1 MDIHASKQERE
12 GIVPKQV
19 LTRRRSWTARIAVLA
34 VVFSIV
40 AVALPAS
47 AHSVAI
53 STAVSCPSNTP
64 NAGFTDI
71 GAFGADVQLAIN
83 CLAAFDIT
91 QGTTATTYSP
101 NGTVLR
107 WQMALFLVRQAADHG
122 IVIPAPTSQGF
133 TDIAGLPQATQDAI
147 NQIAQLG
154 ISKGTTTTTFSPNDV
169 VTRWQM
175 ALFLRRLAAS
185 AGITVTDDPAHNQ
198 FGDIGAF
205 SAEIQAAINF
215 LADGHIALGT
225 GGSNFSPNDPVFR
238 WAMALFLTRVLAAD
252 GVVQPSTLV
261 TVTPTA
267 SASQGAGTARTFQA
281 TFKNSDGTNYTG
293 RVGVQLVEAVS
304 GAPVYNDQV
313 ESVIIEA
320 FTDSLTALGVATV
333 TGVAGTDGSIT
344 FTIRHQTGAGETDE
358 DTIPVVW
365 QDTDLDGTY
374 ESTGNFPPNEPF
386 GLGGLTDF
394 VQGAQAEA
402 PAGPFVPPVTV
413 TETTKASDVFE
424 ATGLPCTVAAGCS
437 YFYDSND
444 IFTVGGAAATLQA
457 FEDALSV
464 NDTLTGTYDP
474 DVADQSTFNLTNAA
488 ATFDVTDPGTEA
500 PNAGP
505 SGADADVSVDAG
517 SYAIKGTGQPGATA
531 NIRSD
536 VDGDGLQDAGDNI
549 IASATVDPDGNW
561 TVTVPLVQGAA
572 NEFLATQTVSAVESA
587 PALNVAT
594 INEAASAGAT
604 FTTTSLLVSNAN
616 TILDPGDT
624 IRIDFSENLAGVDG
638 SDTITVVDVDGSTA
652 TITRGLNSTWTV
664 QAPGDILDIAI
675 TAVLP
680 ASGGTTGGINNTAT
694 VSAVGG
700 FTDDDG
706 EAINTTSNPAG
717 RTFTIA

>member
-1 MDIHASKQERE
+1 
-12 GIVPKQV
+12 
-19 LTRRRSWTARIAVLA
+19 
-34 VVFSIV
+34 
-40 AVALPAS
+40 
-47 AHSVAI
+47 
-53 STAVSCPSNTP
+53 
-64 NAGFTDI
+64 
-71 GAFGADVQLAIN
+71 
-83 CLAAFDIT
+83 
-91 QGTTATTYSP
+91 
-101 NGTVLR
+101 
-107 WQMALFLVRQAADHG
+107 
-122 IVIPAPTSQGF
+122 
-133 TDIAGLPQATQDAI
+133 LPQATQDAI
-147 NQIAQLG
+147 NQIADLD
-154 ISKGTTTTTFSPNDV
+154 ISRGTSSTTFSPNDP

-175 ALFLRRLAAS
+175 ALFLRRLAGL
-185 AGITVTDDPAHNQ
+185 AGVTVADDPAHNQ
-198 FGDIGAF
+198 FSDIAAYT
-205 SAEIQAAINF
+205 AEIQAAINF
-215 LADGHIALGT
+215 LADGHLALGT
-225 GGSNFSPNDPVFR
+225 GGSLFSGNDVVTR
-238 WAMALFLTRVLAAD
+238 WQMALFLTRVLAAD

-267 SASQGAGTARTFQA
+267 SSSQGAGSARTYQA

-293 RVGVQLVEAVS
+293 RVGVQLVEASS

-320 FTDSLTALGVATV
+320 FTDSLSGLGSATA
-333 TGVAGTDGSIT
+333 TGVAGTDGTIT
-344 FTIRHQTGAGETDE
+344 FTIRHQTGVGETDE

-394 VQGAQAEA
+394 VQGAQPEA
-402 PAGPFVPPVTV
+402 TAGSLVGGVV
-413 TETTKASDVFE
+413 SETTKASDVFE
-424 ATGLPCTVAAGCS
+424 ATGAGGSCTVVAGCS

-474 DVADQSTFNLTNAA
+474 DTADQSTFNLTNAA

-505 SGADADVSVDAG
+505 SGADSDITADAA

-536 VDGDGLQDAGDNI
+536 VNGDGIQDAGDNI

-561 TVTVPLVQGAA
+561 TVTVPLVQNAA

-587 PALNVAT
+587 ALNVAT

-604 FTTTSLLVSNAN
+604 FTTTTLFVTNAN

-652 TITRGLNSTWTV
+652 TITRGVNSTWTV

-694 VSAVGG
+694 VTAVGG

-706 EAINTTSNPAG
+706 EAINVTSNPAG

>member
-1 MDIHASKQERE
+1 
-12 GIVPKQV
+12 VV
-19 LTRRRSWTARIAVLA
+19 LSL
-34 VVFSIV
+34 F

-47 AHSVAI
+47 AHSVARDV
-53 STAVSCPSNTP
+53 SVSCPANTP

-101 NGTVLR
+101 NSTVLR

-122 IVIPAPTSQGF
+122 ITIPAAASQGF
-133 TDIAGLPQATQDAI
+133 TDISGLPQATQDAI
-147 NQIAQLG
+147 NQVAQLG

-185 AGITVTDDPAHNQ
+185 ANITVADDPAHNQ

-252 GVVQPSTLV
+252 GIVQPSTLV

-267 SASQGAGTARTFQA
+267 AATQGTGSARTYQA
-281 TFKNSDGTNYTG
+281 SFKNSDGTNYTG
-293 RVGVQLVEAVS
+293 RVGVQLVEASS
-304 GAPVYNDQV
+304 GAPVYNDGADNIV
-313 ESVIIEA
+313 IEA
-320 FTDSLTALGVATV
+320 FTDSLGGLGSNTV
-333 TGVAGTDGSIT
+333 TGVAGTDGLVT
-344 FTIRHQTGAGETDE
+344 FTIRHGAALAAE
-358 DTIPVVW
+358 DTIPVAW
-365 QDTDLDGTY
+365 QDTNLN
-374 ESTGNFPPNEPF
+374 GNYDTVGNVAPNEPF

-394 VQGAQAEA
+394 VVQAAAEA
-402 PAGPFVPPVTV
+402 PAGAMTVTV
-413 TETTKASDVFE
+413 IGTTKASDVF
-424 ATGLPCTVAAGCS
+424 TGTGAPCLLAAGCS
-437 YFYDSND
+437 FFYDSGD
-444 IFTVGGAAATLQA
+444 TFTIGGAAATLQQ
-457 FEDALSV
+457 FEDALNV
-464 NDTLTGTYDP
+464 NDTITSVPPAGGVYDP
-474 DVADQSTFNLTNAA
+474 DTADQSTFNLSNVA

-505 SGADADVSVDAG
+505 SGADSDISVDAG

-536 VDGDGLQDAGDNI
+536 VDGDGVQDAGDNI
-549 IASATVDPDGNW
+549 IASSTVDPDGNW
-561 TVTVPLVQGAA
+561 TVTVPLVQNAA

-604 FTTTSLLVSNAN
+604 ITASGVVGVIDGDGVIDA
-616 TILDPGDT
+616 GDT
-624 IRIDFSENLAGVDG
+624 IRIVFSENLSGVG
-638 SDTITVVDVDGSTA
+638 SGDVITLTDPD
-652 TITRGLNSTWTV
+652 
-664 QAPGDILDIAI
+664 
-675 TAVLP
+675 
-680 ASGGTTGGINNTAT
+680 GTTGTITAGTNATFTQNPGGLGLNVLDVTITAAIPVAGGSGGVGSPATINSIA
-694 VSAVGG
+694 G

-706 EAINTTSNPAG
+706 EAINVTGSGAA
-717 RTFTIA
+717 RSFAH